1 MGEGGWKETKR
12 RRNDKSTWSR
22 QADAID
28 FELVLQVVEMIHR
41 EGVEGG
47 IMIFMPGW
55 SEISNVLERLG
66 KVNFAHQLQVHA
78 LHSRLPS
85 SEQKQIFQ
93 RPPLGKRKVVVATV
107 LAETSITVEVLPKSA
122 PAGT

>member
-1 MGEGGWKETKR
+1 
-12 RRNDKSTWSR
+12 
-22 QADAID
+22 
-28 FELVLQVVEMIHR
+28 MIHR

-55 SEISNVLERLG
+55 SEISNVFERLG

-107 LAETSITVEVLPKSA
+107 LAETSITVEVLHLNPYQLGYSQNSPMKGIKSKI
-122 PAGT
+122 